1 MRIPKPDFQRDLS
14 YLEEEEVKVTED
26 NSSYL
31 TPVLIVLGLY
41 IIFKI

>member
-14 YLEEEEVKVTED
+14 YLETNEVKVTED
-26 NSSYL
+26 SSSYL

-41 IIFKI
+41 FLFR